1 MMTSSRDTPADI
13 DEWTLQDDEAAG
25 IGSLEHRVIAILDDD
40 APDNWLFEWSE
51 LAGGQVVRVDLAD
64 MDCDGLFVAAGYCP
78 AIDLSPE
85 AVAAVLRMSVYLTRG
100 EVTIQPQDAE
110 G

>member
-1 MMTSSRDTPADI
+1 MTSSHDSPADI

-25 IGSLEHRVIAILDDD
+25 IGSLEQRIIGLLDGD

-51 LAGGQVVRVDLAD
+51 IAGGQVVRVDLAD
-64 MDCDGLFVAAGYCP
+64 MDNEGLFVAAGYCP

-85 AVAAVLRMSVYLTRG
+85 AVAAVLRMSIYLTRG
-100 EVTIQPQDAE
+100 EIKIQQDAE